1 MSYLARPQTIPV
13 PAFTMNER
21 HQQILESVPPDE
33 PRSRLAPYRE
43 LILRMRRQGRTY
55 HRIRQTL
62 ADKCGVRVAYA
73 TLYDYIKRCSRPRK
87 PKRDI
92 EPEVATTGLP
102 VQTPRPTGPPKD
114 AGTRNDTYA
123 EARERMRRL
132 KEEPATQKPEKR
144 FHYTEQDSIDPLVLI
159 PQTTEEK

>member
-1 MSYLARPQTIPV
+1 
-13 PAFTMNER
+13 MNEQ
-21 HQQILESVPPDE
+21 HEQILESVLPDE

-87 PKRDI
+87 PKADI
-92 EPEVATTGLP
+92 EAEVATTSFPVPTPKPVLP
-102 VQTPRPTGPPKD
+102 PRNSEASTDP
-114 AGTRNDTYA
+114 YA
-123 EARERMRRL
+123 EVRERMRRH
-132 KEEPATQKPEKR
+132 KEEPVPSKPKPLFEIPEEDFIKPLQMMQRPPKEK
-144 FHYTEQDSIDPLVLI
+144 
-159 PQTTEEK
+159 